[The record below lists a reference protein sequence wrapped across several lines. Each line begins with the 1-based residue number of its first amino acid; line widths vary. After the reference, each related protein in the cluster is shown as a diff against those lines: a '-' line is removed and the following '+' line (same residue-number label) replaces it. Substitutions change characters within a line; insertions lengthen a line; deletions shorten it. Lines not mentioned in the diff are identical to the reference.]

1 MALFLFTKAALEGEP
16 ITVFNHGEMLRDFTY
31 VDDIV
36 DGIKRVIDNPASV
49 DGKWQGNKPLPNS
62 SSAPYRIFNIGNN
75 SPVKLMDFI
84 QAIEN
89 SLDISIEKNMMP
101 IQPGDVPQTFAN
113 VDDLIET
120 LGYAPETSFQVGI
133 AKFVEWYLDFF
144 GIDKERTNNDE

>member
-1 MALFLFTKAALEGEP
+1 M
-16 ITVFNHGEMLRDFTY
+16 
-31 VDDIV
+31 
-36 DGIKRVIDNPASV
+36 IDSPASV

-62 SSAPYRIFNIGNN
+62 SSAPYRLFNIGNN

-120 LGYAPETSFQVGI
+120 LGYAPETSFQDGI
-133 AKFVEWYLDFF
+133 TKFVEWYLDFF
-144 GIDKERTNNDE
+144 GIDKERTENDE